1 MVIEWTNKTKTGKL
15 AGSLKLVRVLVKPA
29 GQPVIRM
36 MADLVIQTKVKK
48 VDRAEWYRSSHQSF

>member
-15 AGSLKLVRVLVKPA
+15 AGSLRLVRVLVKPA

-36 MADLVIQTKVKK
+36 MTDLVIQTIVKK
-48 VDRAEWYRSSHQSF
+48 S